1 MNFYARQA
9 SAHRQ
14 TRLLVVLFALA
25 VIAILVAVNLV
36 VLTVV
41 AVSDSEAP
49 ALPDSAWIGSRPGT
63 VIVTSMLVLAV
74 VGLASLYKTMVLRA
88 GGGVVAK
95 SLGGERVDRGTS
107 DPLRQRLHN
116 VVEEMAIASGV
127 AMPEVYVL
135 EQEGAINAFAAGHSP
150 SNAAVA
156 VTRGALERLDRSELQ
171 GVVAHE
177 FSHILNGDMRLSLRL
192 MGLLFGLLVIALIGR
207 TVLRFGS
214 RSSGNRKGGA
224 ALIALA
230 ALAIMVLGY
239 IGVFFGRLIQAAVA
253 RQREGLADA
262 SAVQFTR
269 EPEGLKGALVKIG
282 GYELGSKLQNVGVDE
297 VAHMLFAPGMARLFA
312 THPPLIERIRALD
325 PSFDESEFARVAD
338 SGPDL
343 KPPASAE
350 RPTSDAL
357 PGLGAGP
364 SVFAS
369 AVVTPKLDAI
379 AQLVGNP
386 GTQQVLMAQALQQSM
401 PTQLLG
407 QVDLQDRALGMLL
420 ALVLDPK
427 PEVRSRQLQ
436 VVRERLGARALV
448 LIEHAQSAAAQLGP
462 FQRLPT
468 LQTLFPS
475 LRRLPR
481 EQRMRILEGLSTLIQ
496 MDGRIE
502 IFEYALGALAR
513 VYLLDELRPAAPAGS
528 LKIDQVTAQLQIVFS
543 TLAQQGAS
551 NETQAR
557 RAYEMG
563 MQHLLPRY
571 RPPYEPVADWPKA
584 LDPALLRLDRLLP
597 AAKEQLVEALVKTIT
612 LERLTIQEAELLR
625 AICASIRC
633 PLPPLIGTGTTNSTL

>member
-49 ALPDSAWIGSRPGT
+49 TLPDSTWIGSRPGT
-63 VIVTSMLVLAV
+63 VIVTSILVLAV

-107 DPLRQRLHN
+107 EPLRQRLHN

-127 AMPEVYVL
+127 PMPEVYVL
-135 EQEGAINAFAAGHSP
+135 DHEGAINAFAAGHSP

-156 VTRGALERLDRSELQ
+156 VTRGALEHLNRSELQ

-230 ALAIMVLGY
+230 ALAVMVLGY
-239 IGVFFGRLIQAAVA
+239 IGVFFGRLIQAAVS

-282 GYELGSKLQNVGVDE
+282 GYQLGSKLQNVGVDE

-312 THPPLIERIRALD
+312 THPPLIERIRSLD
-325 PSFDESEFARVAD
+325 PSFDESEFARVVD
-338 SGPDL
+338 SGPEL
-343 KPPASAE
+343 EPSASAAVS
-350 RPTSDAL
+350 TS
-357 PGLGAGP
+357 
-364 SVFAS
+364 
-369 AVVTPKLDAI
+369 VVTARPDAI

-386 GTQQVLMAQALQQSM
+386 GTQQVRMAQALKQSM
-401 PTQLLG
+401 PTELLG
-407 QVDLQDRALGMLL
+407 QADLPDRALGMLL

-436 VVRERLGARALV
+436 VVRERLGTRALG
-448 LIEHAQSAAAQLGP
+448 LIEQAQSAAAQLASS
-462 FQRLPT
+462 QRLPT

-481 EQRMRILEGLSTLIQ
+481 EQRLRILEGLSTLIQ

-502 IFEYALGALAR
+502 IFEYALGTLAR
-513 VYLLDELRPAAPAGS
+513 VYLLDELRPAVPAGN
-528 LKIDQVTAQLQIVFS
+528 LKIDEVTAQLQVVFS

-571 RPPYEPVADWPKA
+571 RPPYQPVADWPKS

-633 PLPPLIGTGTTNSTL
+633 PLPPLVGTETTNSTL